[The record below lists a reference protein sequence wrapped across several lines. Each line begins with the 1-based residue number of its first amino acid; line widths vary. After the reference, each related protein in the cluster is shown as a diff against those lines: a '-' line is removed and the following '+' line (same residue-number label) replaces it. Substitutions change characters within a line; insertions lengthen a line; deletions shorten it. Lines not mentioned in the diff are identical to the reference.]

1 MILFCFQSMSTQA
14 HISSD
19 WHVYNQKKYHFSLHY
34 TQILLSFQIFPFQPS
49 SINPALNFFNIR
61 RSMNFSYL
69 ITDFQKQTQPQKL
82 DLGEGG
88 RRGENICMHKQ
99 SPTYQ
104 LSSLLCALKRHLTPY
119 KRNKFVIERDVV
131 SNSVCASL
139 LSSELRMPGAQPSLL
154 CYKRE
159 RVSPLTD
166 QTDSLASLYPP
177 KPCISQIIL

>member
-1 MILFCFQSMSTQA
+1 MILFCFQA

-19 WHVYNQKKYHFSLHY
+19 LHVYNQKKYHFSLHY

-119 KRNKFVIERDVV
+119 KRNKFVIEGDVV

-139 LSSELRMPGAQPSLL
+139 PSSELRMPGAQRSLL